1 MDANVALT
9 GDQSRLLIA
18 LMTNENVVYKGNSL
32 PDVYL
37 IFGQLL
43 AISNVQPPAQQPPSS
58 GS

>member
-1 MDANVALT
+1 METNIALT
-9 GDQSRLLIA
+9 GDQARLLIA

-43 AISNVQPPAQQPPSS
+43 SISNVQPPTQPISAS
-58 GS
+58 GG